1 MTDIPLSNNE
11 GKIHAKEFPLDI
23 FPKELQEI
31 ISMYSSILNISKEY
45 SAVTILFAIAS
56 SMGSSYHLKIKNGWT
71 ELPTLFIAMV
81 GKPGI
86 NKSAPISIFTKP
98 LESVNK
104 IFFDKFLDEYKA
116 YKKARQNKEQDI
128 NNLQEPVLKQVVIK
142 DTTQEALLQAL
153 YNNPH
158 GLAGIYDELG
168 AFLKSFNKY
177 KPQGG
182 GDEEIMLSLF
192 SGKSFS
198 INRKNTEPLLIS
210 HPFYSMLGG
219 IQPQVLIN
227 LLGNNRIDNGLTH
240 RFLFCFPDNIKRE
253 DLPENDITPETE
265 ELYDLL
271 IKSILKPKEILEG
284 NHTSRKMILSKE
296 AMNVYRNFRKK
307 INETINNEKSDAISG
322 IYAKLD
328 TYFLR
333 LSLVV
338 HIMRIACEEDIS
350 HMEVSACSASRAE
363 KLIDYFEYMALKV
376 FKLMERYRDPLTD
389 YPQEHKILYYQLPN
403 QFTTN
408 QAWEIAKNKISR
420 RTLFNMLT
428 DDYLFSK
435 LKHGIYE
442 KIW

>member
-1 MTDIPLSNNE
+1 MPSIPSPDYE
-11 GKIHAKEFPLDI
+11 DKIQSKEFPLEI

-31 ISMYSSILNISKEY
+31 IQMHSSILNISKEY

-56 SMGSSYHLKIKNGWT
+56 AIGNSYCLKIKNGWT
-71 ELPTLFIAMV
+71 ELPTLFIALV

-98 LESVNK
+98 LEAVNK
-104 IFFDKFLDEYKA
+104 NFFDKFLQEYKN
-116 YKKARQNKEQDI
+116 YSKAKQDKDIDTSSLQVPIFRQI
-128 NNLQEPVLKQVVIK
+128 VIK

-198 INRKNTEPLLIS
+198 INRENAEPVLIS
-210 HPFYSMLGG
+210 NPYFSIIGS

-240 RFLFCFPDNIKRE
+240 RFLFCYPDNIKRE
-253 DLPENDITPETE
+253 DLSESDITPETE

-271 IKSILKPKEILEG
+271 IKSILKPNEILAG
-284 NHTSRKMILSKE
+284 NHINRKMILSKE
-296 AMNVYRNFRKK
+296 AMQIYRSFRKR
-307 INETINNEKSDAISG
+307 INEIINNEKSDAVSG

-333 LSLVV
+333 LSLII
-338 HIMRIACEEDIS
+338 HIMRIAC
-350 HMEVSACSASRAE
+350 
-363 KLIDYFEYMALKV
+363 
-376 FKLMERYRDPLTD
+376 
-389 YPQEHKILYYQLPN
+389 
-403 QFTTN
+403 
-408 QAWEIAKNKISR
+408 
-420 RTLFNMLT
+420 
-428 DDYLFSK
+428 
-435 LKHGIYE
+435 
-442 KIW
+442 

>member
-1 MTDIPLSNNE
+1 MMTSNNE
-11 GKIHAKEFPLDI
+11 GKIQGKEFPLEI

-31 ISMYSSILNISKEY
+31 IFMYSSILNISTEY

-56 SMGSSYHLKIKNGWT
+56 AMGNSYHLKVKNGWT
-71 ELPTLFIAMV
+71 ELPTLFIAIV

-98 LESVNK
+98 LETVNK
-104 IFFDKFLDEYKA
+104 IFFDKFLDEYKD
-116 YKKARQNKEQDI
+116 YKKAKLNKDQDI
-128 NNLQEPVLKQVVIK
+128 SNSNLQEPMLKQVVIK

-158 GLAGIYDELG
+158 GLSGIYDELG

-198 INRKNTEPLLIS
+198 INRKNTEPILIS
-210 HPFYSMLGG
+210 NPYFSIIGS

-240 RFLFCFPDNIKRE
+240 RFLFCYPDNIKRE
-253 DLPENDITPETE
+253 DLSENDITPETE

-271 IKSILKPKEILEG
+271 IKSILKPKEILAG
-284 NHTSRKMILSKE
+284 NHISRKMILSKE
-296 AMNVYRNFRKK
+296 AMAVYRNFRKK
-307 INETINNEKSDAISG
+307 INEIINNEKSDAISG

-333 LSLVV
+333 LALVV

-350 HMEVSACSASRAE
+350 RIEVSACSAKRAE
-363 KLIDYFEYMALKV
+363 QLIEYFEYMALKV
-376 FKLMERYRDPLTD
+376 FKLMEHYRDPLTD

-408 QAWEIAKNKISR
+408 EAWDIAKNKISR